1 MALQRFTGGFYVV
14 LGISLAGTMS
24 SGVVVPVLP
33 LFVQGELAGGE
44 RLVGLIVAL
53 APSLSL
59 VAALLAGPYV
69 DRAGRRVTAIAGL
82 SVALLG
88 ALLLIPADGVV
99 LTVLARCVFGA
110 GSGAAAAAT
119 ITWAVDHVPV
129 ADYGRALSVFGMTVW
144 IGLSAGPQ
152 MGQAI
157 YEAAGFSG
165 VWAAVAGL
173 EALGLLLA
181 AAAHERFNRPHP
193 RPRPRRRAAPRRSGR
208 PRLVPVGAGRPAVL
222 IALAAYGEGVIT
234 AFLVLHLIDRGVE
247 AGAGLGGAASVYTIF
262 AATVLICRIVA
273 AGVIDRLRPQVIAGA
288 GFAAEALGVALIAV
302 AGSFGAAAAGAALM
316 GAGFAVLF
324 PSLAVMATHAA
335 ADEERGAALASF
347 GSAFGAG
354 LALGALL
361 GGAIAAAWGTEA
373 AHLSAAAAAAGAGLY
388 LCATQG
394 RGPGAGIAMLEP
406 AP

>member
-14 LGISLAGTMS
+14 LAISLAGTMS

-33 LFVQGELAGGE
+33 LFVKGELAGGE
-44 RLVGLIVAL
+44 RLVGLIVSL

-99 LTVLARCVFGA
+99 LTALARSVFGA

-129 ADYGRALSVFGMTVW
+129 ADHGRALSVFGMTVW

-152 MGQAI
+152 IGQAI

-181 AAAHERFNRPHP
+181 VAARERFSRPPP
-193 RPRPRRRAAPRRSGR
+193 RPRAAPRSRGR
-208 PRLVPVGAGRPAVL
+208 PRLIPVGARRPAVL
-222 IALAAYGEGVIT
+222 IALAAYGEGVLT

-302 AGSFGAAAAGAALM
+302 AASFGAAAAGAALM

-373 AHLSAAAAAAGAGLY
+373 AHLSAAVAAAGAGLY
-388 LCATQG
+388 LCTTQG
-394 RGPGAGIAMLEP
+394 RGRGAGIAMLEP

>member
-1 MALQRFTGGFYVV
+1 MAVRRFTGGFYVV
-14 LGISLAGTMS
+14 LAISLAGTMS

-33 LFVQGELAGGE
+33 LFVERELAGGE
-44 RLVGLIVAL
+44 RLVGLIVSL
-53 APSLSL
+53 APTLSL
-59 VAALLAGPYV
+59 VAALFAGPYV

-88 ALLLIPADGVV
+88 ALLLIPADSVV
-99 LTVLARCVFGA
+99 LTALARSIFGA

-129 ADYGRALSVFGMTVW
+129 ADHGRALSVFGMTVW

-157 YEAAGFSG
+157 YEAASFGG
-165 VWAAVAGL
+165 VWAAVASL

-181 AAAHERFNRPHP
+181 VAAREPFN
-193 RPRPRRRAAPRRSGR
+193 RPRPRAAPRHRRR

-222 IALAAYGEGVIT
+222 IAFAAYGEGVIT

-262 AATVLICRIVA
+262 AATVLICRVVA
-273 AGVIDRLRPQVIAGA
+273 AGVVDRLRPRVIAGA
-288 GFAAEALGVALIAV
+288 GFAAEALGVALMA
-302 AGSFGAAAAGAALM
+302 AATSFDVAAAGSALM

-324 PSLAVMATHAA
+324 PSLAFMATHAA

-373 AHLSAAAAAAGAGLY
+373 THLSAAAVAAGAGLY
-388 LCATQG
+388 LCTTQG
-394 RGPGAGIAMLEP
+394 RGPGAGIAVPER

>member
-1 MALQRFTGGFYVV
+1 MTMRRFSGGYFVV
-14 LGISLAGTMS
+14 LAISLAGTMS

-33 LFVQGELAGGE
+33 LFVEGELAGGE
-44 RLVGLIVAL
+44 RLVGLIVSL
-53 APSLSL
+53 APTLSL
-59 VAALLAGPYV
+59 VTALLAGPYV
-69 DRAGRRVTAIAGL
+69 DRVGRRVTVIAGL

-99 LTVLARCVFGA
+99 LTALARSIFGA

-119 ITWAVDHVPV
+119 ITWAVDHVPA
-129 ADYGRALSVFGMTVW
+129 ADHGRALSIFGMTVW

-157 YEAAGFSG
+157 YEAAGFAG

-181 AAAHERFNRPHP
+181 VAAREPLG
-193 RPRPRRRAAPRRSGR
+193 RPRPPAAPRERRRA
-208 PRLVPVGAGRPAVL
+208 RLVPVGAGRPAVL

-247 AGAGLGGAASVYTIF
+247 PGAGLGGAASVYTIF
-262 AATVLICRIVA
+262 AATVLVCRIFA
-273 AGVIDRLRPQVIAGA
+273 AGILDRVRPQVTASV
-288 GFAAEALGVALIAV
+288 GFAAEAFGVALMA
-302 AGSFGAAAAGAALM
+302 AATSFGVAALGAALM
-316 GAGFAVLF
+316 GVGFAVLF

-361 GGAIAAAWGTEA
+361 GGAVASVGGTEA
-373 AHLSAAAAAAGAGLY
+373 AHLSAAAVAAGAGLY
-388 LCATQG
+388 LATTRG
-394 RGPGAGIAMLEP
+394 RGPGADIAVLER

>member
-1 MALQRFTGGFYVV
+1 MAVGRFTGGFYVV

-33 LFVQGELAGGE
+33 LFVERELAGGE
-44 RLVGLIVAL
+44 RLVGLIVSL
-53 APSLSL
+53 APGLSL

-69 DRAGRRVTAIAGL
+69 DRVGRRATAIVGL

-88 ALLLIPADGVV
+88 ALLLIPADGVI
-99 LTVLARCVFGA
+99 LTALARSIFGA

-129 ADYGRALSVFGMTVW
+129 TGHGRALSVFGMTVW

-152 MGQAI
+152 IGQAI
-157 YEAAGFSG
+157 YETAGFSG
-165 VWAAVAGL
+165 VWAAVAAL

-181 AAAHERFNRPHP
+181 VVAREPFDRP
-193 RPRPRRRAAPRRSGR
+193 RAAPRRHGR
-208 PRLVPVGAGRPAVL
+208 PRLVPVGAGRPVVL

-262 AATVLICRIVA
+262 AATVLICRIFA
-273 AGVIDRLRPQVIAGA
+273 AGIVDRLRPELIASA
-288 GFAAEALGVALIAV
+288 GFAAEALGVALMGA
-302 AGSFGAAAAGAALM
+302 ASSFGVAAGGAALM

-354 LALGALL
+354 LTLGALI

-373 AHLSAAAAAAGAGLY
+373 AHLSAAVAAVCAGLY
-388 LCATQG
+388 LCTARG
-394 RGPGAGIAMLEP
+394 RGLGAGIAVPER

>member
-1 MALQRFTGGFYVV
+1 MDPTLASERFTGGFYLV
-14 LGISLAGTMS
+14 LAISLTGTMS

-33 LFVQGELAGGE
+33 LFVAGELAGGE
-44 RLVGLIVAL
+44 RLVGLIVSL
-53 APSLSL
+53 APGLSL

-69 DRAGRRVTAIAGL
+69 DRSGRRVTAIAGL

-88 ALLLIPADGVV
+88 ALLLIPADGVI
-99 LTVLARCVFGA
+99 LTALARSIFGA

-129 ADYGRALSVFGMTVW
+129 AAHGRALSVFGMTVW

-152 MGQAI
+152 IGQAI
-157 YEAAGFSG
+157 YETAGFGG
-165 VWAAVAGL
+165 VWAAVAGF

-181 AAAHERFNRPHP
+181 LAARESFD
-193 RPRPRRRAAPRRSGR
+193 RPRRRATPRRRRR
-208 PRLVPVGAGRPAVL
+208 PRLVPIGAGRPAVL

-234 AFLVLHLIDRGVE
+234 AFLVLHLIDRGVQ

-273 AGVIDRLRPQVIAGA
+273 AGVVDRLRPQLVAGA
-288 GFAAEALGVALIAV
+288 GFAAEAIGVTLMAV
-302 AGSFGAAAAGAALM
+302 APSFGVAAAGAALM

-354 LALGALL
+354 LTLGALL
-361 GGAIAAAWGTEA
+361 GGAIAASWGTEA
-373 AHLSAAAAAAGAGLY
+373 AHLSGAVAAACAGLY
-388 LCATQG
+388 LCTARG
-394 RGPGAGIAMLEP
+394 RAVGAGMAMPER

>member
-1 MALQRFTGGFYVV
+1 MQRFTGGFYLV
-14 LGISLAGTMS
+14 LAISLAGTMS

-44 RLVGLIVAL
+44 RLVGLIVSL
-53 APSLSL
+53 APALSL

-88 ALLLIPADGVV
+88 ALLLIPADGVG
-99 LTVLARCVFGA
+99 LTALARSIFGA

-119 ITWAVDHVPV
+119 ITWAVDHVP
-129 ADYGRALSVFGMTVW
+129 ATDHGRALSVFGMTVW

-152 MGQAI
+152 IGQAI
-157 YEAAGFSG
+157 YDAVGFGG

-181 AAAHERFNRPHP
+181 IVAREPID
-193 RPRPRRRAAPRRSGR
+193 RPRPRAAPRRRGR
-208 PRLVPVGAGRPAVL
+208 PRLVPVGAGRPSVL

-234 AFLVLHLIDRGVE
+234 AFLVLHLIDRGVH

-273 AGVIDRLRPQVIAGA
+273 AGVVDRVRPWVIASA
-288 GFAAEALGVALIAV
+288 GFASEALGVALMA
-302 AGSFGAAAAGAALM
+302 AATSFGLAAAGAALM

-361 GGAIAAAWGTEA
+361 GGAIAAVWGTEA
-373 AHLSAAAAAAGAGLY
+373 AHLSAAAVAAGAGLY
-388 LCATQG
+388 LCTTRG
-394 RGPGAGIAMLEP
+394 RGPGAGVAVLER

>member
-1 MALQRFTGGFYVV
+1 VPDGGVRRFSGGFYVV
-14 LGISLAGTMS
+14 LAISLAGTMS

-33 LFVQGELAGGE
+33 LFVAGELDGGE

-53 APSLSL
+53 APALSL
-59 VAALLAGPYV
+59 FAALLAGPYV

-82 SVALLG
+82 SVALAG
-88 ALLLIPADGVV
+88 ALLLIPAESV
-99 LTVLARCVFGA
+99 LLTALARSIFGA
-110 GSGAAAAAT
+110 GAGAAAAAT
-119 ITWAVDHVPV
+119 ITWAVDHVR
-129 ADYGRALSVFGMTVW
+129 ASDHGRALSVFGMTVW

-152 MGQAI
+152 LGQAI
-157 YEAAGFSG
+157 YDAAGFRG

-173 EALGLLLA
+173 ETLGLLLA
-181 AAAHERFNRPHP
+181 LAAREPLD
-193 RPRPRRRAAPRRSGR
+193 RPRPPAAPRQSRR
-208 PRLVPVGAGRPAVL
+208 PRLVPVGAGRPAIL

-262 AATVLICRIVA
+262 AASVLVCRIFA
-273 AGVIDRLRPQVIAGA
+273 AGVVDRVQPRAIASA
-288 GFAAEALGVALIAV
+288 GFAVEALGVALMA
-302 AGSFGAAAAGAALM
+302 AATSFGVAAAGAALM

-324 PSLAVMATHAA
+324 PSLAVIATQAA

-361 GGAIAAAWGTEA
+361 GGAVAAVWGTGA
-373 AHLSAAAAAAGAGLY
+373 AHLSAAAVAAAAGLY
-388 LCATQG
+388 LCTTRG
-394 RGPGAGIAMLEP
+394 RGRGAGVAVLERVP
-406 AP
+406 